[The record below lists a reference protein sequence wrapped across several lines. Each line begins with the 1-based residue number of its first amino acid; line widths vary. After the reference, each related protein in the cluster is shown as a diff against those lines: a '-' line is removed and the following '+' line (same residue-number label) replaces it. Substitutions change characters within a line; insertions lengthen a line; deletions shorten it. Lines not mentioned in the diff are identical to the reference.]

1 MLASRDEH
9 IALTNLSPDG
19 KRFIIARNDGGRV
32 IEPMRYTM
40 KNVVI
45 SSVSVGGGG
54 GSKPVETLTLNYNQI
69 SWKFTTQQ
77 HGTDEAQT
85 IDGKWDL
92 TRHSSS

>member
-1 MLASRDEH
+1 
-9 IALTNLSPDG
+9 
-19 KRFIIARNDGGRV
+19 
-32 IEPMRYTM
+32 M

-69 SWKFTTQQ
+69 SWRFTPQQ
-77 HGTDEAQT
+77 TGMDKAQT
-85 IDGKWDL
+85 VDGRWDL